1 MYFSCLRGKNRM
13 KVTVKLFAIV
23 RDRAGVSDVALDLP
37 EGATIA
43 SAAGQLAKKFPAI
56 EAFLPRCAFALNLE
70 YTSISEPLKDGDEL
84 AVIPPVSGG

>member
-1 MYFSCLRGKNRM
+1 M

-37 EGATIA
+37 DESTIA
-43 SAAGQLAKKFPAI
+43 TAAEALALQFPAI
-56 EAFLPRCAFALNLE
+56 ENFLPRCAFALNLE

>member
-1 MYFSCLRGKNRM
+1 M

-37 EGATIA
+37 DEATIA
-43 SAAGQLAKKFPAI
+43 TAAEALALQFPAV
-56 EAFLPRCAFALNLE
+56 ESFLPRCAFALNLE
-70 YTSISEPLKDGDEL
+70 YTSVSEPLKDGDEL